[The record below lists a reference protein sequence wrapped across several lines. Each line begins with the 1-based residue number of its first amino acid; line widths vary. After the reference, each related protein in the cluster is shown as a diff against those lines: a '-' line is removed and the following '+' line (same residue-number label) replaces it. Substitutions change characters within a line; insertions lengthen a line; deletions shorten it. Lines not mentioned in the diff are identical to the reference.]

1 MKQLQTKKP
10 WERLEDETDTAYHR
24 FSVYLKLGPD
34 RSIPGVAKQLQK
46 GDGYAKFLRKWS
58 AKYSWVDRATAYDEQ
73 LILKSLK
80 NKEEILDKGKA
91 RLLGM
96 MDKALDEMEGVLD
109 LDHNDVIDED
119 VEGGQKKLNL
129 VNASIV
135 AQKLKAIDSVLNR
148 IGLIEQKELPP
159 ASGGSVTIN
168 NYVQNIY
175 NKMRRLEDE

>member
-10 WERLEDETDTAYHR
+10 WERWPDETDTAYHR
-24 FSVYLKLGPD
+24 FSLYLNLGADRTQRAVRERLGKSKVYEH
-34 RSIPGVAKQLQK
+34 QLQK
-46 GDGYAKFLRKWS
+46 WS
-58 AKYSWVDRATAYDEQ
+58 SKYSWVDRAAAYDEH
-73 LILKSLK
+73 LVLKSLK
-80 NKEEILDKGKA
+80 NKEEILDKGKS

-159 ASGGSVTIN
+159 VSGGSVTIN